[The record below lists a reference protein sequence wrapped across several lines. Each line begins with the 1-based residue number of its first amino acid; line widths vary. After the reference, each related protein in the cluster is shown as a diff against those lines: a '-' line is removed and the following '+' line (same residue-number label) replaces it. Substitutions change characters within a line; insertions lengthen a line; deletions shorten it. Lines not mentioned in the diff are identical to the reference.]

1 MTIDVSK
8 EPLGSTSPYVLF
20 VNAQNTDFAVNS
32 VTQAIWTDR
41 FGRGRKTLW
50 GMEQEFITQLLSQK
64 QRFNLFIQDSGYKV
78 IGEYSAGPLTITE
91 YNQIIHYDNE
101 LWKLTA
107 ATALP
112 FTTTGNDATSWGND
126 KAHFVS
132 VGDAALRADMS
143 SDKYQFIA
151 GTNNLLTAPAELV
164 YGPGKVTIRGKEFTN
179 FIPGLDILHS
189 SIYMTP
195 EDAINGAGLGF
206 PSGGNGNLNAII
218 SVGAHPETATS
229 LNRSAAL
236 GTQNFIHP
244 IQIDRCEAFGNT
256 ALQHMR
262 YGERTTALGTTS
274 CQYLGTNDPQG
285 DGHNW
290 FGTAESGGF
299 LPGQPGWDYGGFET
313 ANPGIGA
320 KIAAFNNFATK
331 TTDCGR
337 VVGVGRN
344 TFNGTV
350 LATNSTAAGY
360 RAAASAYA
368 VDGLT
373 AYGADAFRSAIFV
386 NTSEAIGYLAATNW
400 QEGQRNLVAGN
411 QSAVKVVRGNSSIHL
426 GAFAGS
432 NFTDSN
438 FNIFLGV
445 GAGNNIS
452 TTTLTPSYCLAIG
465 HDISGVAGSLIAGK
479 MDTRRLGVNTVPDNL
494 MGTFHIRT
502 SDFGPATPA
511 HFNGDDLI
519 VEMSGNAGMTIRSGA
534 GNFGSIL
541 FANPAVQNRA
551 GIIYNHATDTMNF
564 RVSGADKFYIDSAA
578 LYPATDNTL
587 SIGKPSNRASVVYAG
602 TGAINTSDGRLKDKV
617 VSINAAEKRVAI
629 TLKSLIRRYRY
640 KDAIET
646 KGGDARLHFG
656 VIAQDVKAAFEAEGL
671 VAEEYGLLCYD
682 EWDDE
687 YVDIPEECLQHPAE
701 YSTLVDIDG
710 NPLVIK
716 EAWDEVIHPAER
728 VLVTPA
734 GDRYGIRY
742 DELLCFIIAAI

>member
-1 MTIDVSK
+1 MTK
-8 EPLGSTSPYVLF
+8 YATKNPLGSTDPRDLF
-20 VNAQNTDFAVNS
+20 DNAQNADFAVNS
-32 VTQAIWTDR
+32 ITAAIWTDR

-50 GMEQEFITQLLSQK
+50 GMEQEFIAQLLSQK

-112 FTTTGNDATSWGND
+112 FTTTGNDATSWGTD

-164 YGPGKVTIRGKEFTN
+164 YGPGKVTISGKEFTN

-195 EDAINGAGLGF
+195 EDAIYGAGLGF
-206 PSGGNGNLNAII
+206 PTTGNGNFNVILSIG
-218 SVGAHPETATS
+218 SHPENATGI
-229 LNRSAAL
+229 NRSTL
-236 GTQNFIHP
+236 FGTNNLVHP
-244 IQIDRCEAFGNT
+244 INIDRCEAIGNT

-262 YGERTTALGTTS
+262 NGERTTAIGTTS
-274 CQYLGTNDPQG
+274 CQYLGTNDPAG

-290 FGTAESGGF
+290 FGTAESGGYY
-299 LPGQPGWDYGGFET
+299 PGDPGWDYGGFET

-320 KIAAFNNFATK
+320 KIAAFQDFAQVPA
-331 TTDCGR
+331 DCGR

-344 TFNGTV
+344 SFNGTV
-350 LATNSTAAGY
+350 LARNSTALGY
-360 RAAASAYA
+360 RAGASAYA
-368 VDGLT
+368 VEGQT
-373 AYGADAFRSAIFV
+373 AVGADAFRSAIFV
-386 NTSEAIGYLAATNW
+386 NASEAIGYLAATNW

-465 HDISGVAGSLIAGK
+465 HDITGVAGSLIAGK

-511 HFNGDDLI
+511 HSNGDDLI
-519 VEMSGNAGMTIRSGA
+519 VESSGNTGMTIRSGA
-534 GNFGSIL
+534 TGFGSIL
-541 FANPAVQNRA
+541 FASPTIQNRA
-551 GIIYNHATDTMNF
+551 GLVYNHSTDVLAIRAGGGDRCM
-564 RVSGADKFYIDSAA
+564 VDSGAFY
-578 LYPATDNTL
+578 PGTDNAL
-587 SIGKPSNRASVVYAG
+587 SLGKASNRFSVIYAG
-602 TGAINTSDGRLKDKV
+602 TATINTSDMRHKTEIEEL
-617 VSINAAEKRVAI
+617 NAVERVVAI
-629 TLKSLIRRYRY
+629 KLKGLIRRY
-640 KDAIET
+640 KFLDAIAD
-646 KGGDARLHFG
+646 KGGEARYHVG
-656 VIAQDVKAAFEAEGL
+656 IIAQEVKAAFESEGL
-671 VAEEYGLLCYD
+671 VAEDYGILCFD
-682 EWDDE
+682 EWDDQYE
-687 YVDIPEECLQHPAE
+687 TIAAETVSHPAE
-701 YSTLVDIDG
+701 YSTLVDGNG
-710 NPLVIK
+710 NPLVLR
-716 EAWDEVIHPAER
+716 EAWEEEIKPEETIKTLA
-728 VLVTPA
+728 A
-734 GDRYGIRY
+734 GNRYGIRY
-742 DELLCFIIAAI
+742 EELLCFIITAI

>member
-8 EPLGSTSPYVLF
+8 EPLGSTSPYVLYI
-20 VNAQNTDFAVNS
+20 NAQNTDFAVNS
-32 VTQAIWTDR
+32 VTQALWTDR

-91 YNQIIHYDNE
+91 YNQIIHHDNE

-107 ATALP
+107 ATAVP

-143 SDKYQFIA
+143 SDEYQFIA

-164 YGPGKVTIRGKEFTN
+164 YGPGKVTISGKEFKN

-195 EDAINGAGLGF
+195 EDAIYGAGLGF
-206 PSGGNGNLNAII
+206 PTTGNGNFNVILSIG
-218 SVGAHPETATS
+218 SHPEKAAGI
-229 LNRSAAL
+229 NRSTL
-236 GTQNFIHP
+236 FGTNNLVHP
-244 IQIDRCEAFGNT
+244 INIDRCEAFGNT

-262 YGERTTALGTTS
+262 YGERTTAIGTTS
-274 CQYLGTNDPQG
+274 CQYLGTNDPAG

-290 FGTAESGGF
+290 FGTVESGGYY
-299 LPGQPGWDYGGFET
+299 PGDPGWDYGGFET
-313 ANPGIGA
+313 ANSGIGA
-320 KIAAFNNFATK
+320 KIAAFQDFAK
-331 TTDCGR
+331 APGDCGR

-344 TFNGTV
+344 TFNGSV

-360 RAAASAYA
+360 RAAASAYV

-373 AYGADAFRSAIFV
+373 AYGTDAFRSAIFV
-386 NTSEAIGYLAATNW
+386 NASEAIGYLAATNW

-465 HDISGVAGSLIAGK
+465 HDITGIAGSLIAGK
-479 MDTRRLGVNTVPDNL
+479 MDTRRLGVNTLPEKI
-494 MGTFHIRT
+494 MGTLHVRT
-502 SDFGPATPA
+502 SDYGPVTPA
-511 HFNGDDLI
+511 HGNADDLL
-519 VEMSGNAGMTIRSGA
+519 VENDTNTGITVRSGA
-534 GNFGSIL
+534 TGFGSL
-541 FANPAVQNRA
+541 FFANPSSQNRA
-551 GIIYNHATDTMNF
+551 GIVYNHANDTMTLRTASSDRF
-564 RVSGADKFYIDSAA
+564 SLDSAA
-578 LYPATDNTL
+578 FFPATDNTL
-587 SIGKPSNRASVVYAG
+587 SIGKPSNRPSVIYAVTG
-602 TGAINTSDGRLKDKV
+602 TINVSDETVKKRLTML
-617 VSINAAEKRVAI
+617 AAEKAAALEIKGDMWKFQFNDAI
-629 TLKSLIRRYRY
+629 TEKGPDGARY
-640 KDAIET
+640 
-646 KGGDARLHFG
+646 HFG
-656 VIAQDVKAAFEAEGL
+656 VGAQSVGEIMRKHGLDPHQYAFF
-671 VAEEYGLLCYD
+671 CYD
-682 EWDDE
+682 EWDDQYE
-687 YVDIPEECLQHPAE
+687 TIPAETVSHPAE
-701 YSTLVDIDG
+701 YSMLVDGNG
-710 NPLVIK
+710 NPLVLK
-716 EAWDEVIHPAER
+716 EAWEEVVKPEETIKTLA
-728 VLVTPA
+728 A
-734 GDRYGIRY
+734 GNRYGIRY
-742 DELLCFIIAAI
+742 EELLCFIITAI